1 MPKVFHRKVSFIFC
15 LSVLTA
21 CESEATKQQNE
32 LVEQLRIEN
41 ARLKDSVA
49 KAPPPLAVN
58 PCSKPR
64 PYKNWSNEEL
74 NIAQVEYM
82 GTPQSME
89 LIREAGCRTR

>member
-1 MPKVFHRKVSFIFC
+1 MSKVYQWTGYFITC
-15 LSVLTA
+15 LFLLTA
-21 CESEATKQQNE
+21 CESQATKQQNE
-32 LVEQLRIEN
+32 LVEELRIEN

-49 KAPPPLAVN
+49 KAPPLAVN